1 MSKLEELIQELCPN
15 GVEFVPLWSITA
27 WDKKFNA
34 VDKAMQPKVYK
45 YPVLLAKDLF
55 AMQQEKGDVF
65 LLSTGTET
73 GWTTEKIAGDYL
85 CKGEVVTLP
94 WGKSSPVKGLIK
106 YYNGKFV
113 TGDNRIAT
121 SLDTEKLLNKYLY
134 YWMVNQGDVIDTFYR
149 GSGIKHPSMFHV
161 LTMTIPVPPM
171 EVQREIVRLLD
182 DFTAKT
188 AELQAELNKEYE
200 ARKKQYECYRDS
212 LLNGELDKLIQP
224 FCPDEIEY
232 KFFGDCAKIIRGASP
247 RPIKNFITAESDG
260 VNWIKIGDVKP
271 GEKYIT
277 ASAEKITLEG
287 AKKSRPVKKGDFILS
302 NSMSFGRPYI
312 LKIDGCVHDGWLV
325 ISEFSESYTSDFLY
339 YLLSS
344 NMCQNQMKKKASF
357 GGAVQNLKADTVR
370 ELFLPVP
377 PLKAQQKIV
386 HFLNELSM
394 KIAKIQD
401 ELLEELES
409 RQKQY
414 EYYRDK
420 LLTFKE
426 LNESEVN

>member
-1 MSKLEELIQELCPN
+1 MSKLEELIQELCPDGIQWKKIGELADYRRGSFPQPYGN
-15 GVEFVPLWSITA
+15 KEWYDGEGSMPFVQVADIGDNLQLVSDTN
-27 WDKKFNA
+27 KKIST
-34 VDKAMQPKVYK
+34 KAQPKSVFAPKGTVVVSLQGSIGRVAITQYDAFIDRTVAIFQNLNSSVNTKYFVYQLQRIFEEK
-45 YPVLLAKDLF
+45 AKTARGSTIKTITKAEF
-55 AMQQEKGDVF
+55 TEF
-65 LLSTGTET
+65 LL
-73 GWTTEKIAGDYL
+73 
-85 CKGEVVTLP
+85 P
-94 WGKSSPVKGLIK
+94 
-106 YYNGKFV
+106 
-113 TGDNRIAT
+113 
-121 SLDTEKLLNKYLY
+121 
-134 YWMVNQGDVIDTFYR
+134 
-149 GSGIKHPSMFHV
+149 
-161 LTMTIPVPPM
+161 IPPL
-171 EVQREIVRLLD
+171 EVQQEIVRLLD

-188 AELQAELNKEYE
+188 AELQEELNKEFE

-247 RPIKNFITAESDG
+247 RPIKNFITAESGG

-386 HFLNELSM
+386 HFLDELSI

>member
-188 AELQAELNKEYE
+188 AELLEELNREYE
-200 ARKKQYECYRDS
+200 ARKKQYEYYKEVLLCNNENVDKVKIKDIVCKTNKIKWNQTENTYQYIDLSSVDRETHTLLNTSIIDRNNAPSRAQQIVCVDDVLFGTTRPMLKRLFVIPDEYDGQICSTGFCVLRAIDNIVQPKWIYHVLNTTQFYSYVESHQQGTSYPSISDS
-212 LLNGELDKLIQP
+212 LVK
-224 FCPDEIEY
+224 EY
-232 KFFGDCAKIIRGASP
+232 
-247 RPIKNFITAESDG
+247 E
-260 VNWIKIGDVKP
+260 
-271 GEKYIT
+271 
-277 ASAEKITLEG
+277 ITLPSLDEQI
-287 AKKSRPVKKGDFILS
+287 RIINILD
-302 NSMSFGRPYI
+302 NLEETNFE
-312 LKIDGCVHDGWLV
+312 LNNN
-325 ISEFSESYTSDFLY
+325 
-339 YLLSS
+339 LS
-344 NMCQNQMKKKASF
+344 
-357 GGAVQNLKADTVR
+357 L
-370 ELFLPVP
+370 
-377 PLKAQQKIV
+377 
-386 HFLNELSM
+386 
-394 KIAKIQD
+394 
-401 ELLEELES
+401 ELES

-414 EYYRDK
+414 EFYRDK

-426 LNESEVN
+426 LS

>member
-188 AELQAELNKEYE
+188 EELQTELNKEYE
-200 ARKKQYECYRDS
+200 AHKKQYEYYQNL
-212 LLNGELDKLIQP
+212 LLNDKFGAEYKELGDVVTFLNGRAYKQSELLNSGKYKVLRVGNFYTNNQWYYSDLELEQNKYCQKGDLLYTWAATIGPQIWDGEKVIYHYHIWKLVFDDSILNMHYLYHYLKKDINDISNSLTNSTMPHVSMSSMKKRMISIPPMETQQEIVRLLDNLTEKTEELQDKL
-224 FCPDEIEY
+224 
-232 KFFGDCAKIIRGASP
+232 
-247 RPIKNFITAESDG
+247 N
-260 VNWIKIGDVKP
+260 
-271 GEKYIT
+271 
-277 ASAEKITLEG
+277 
-287 AKKSRPVKKGDFILS
+287 
-302 NSMSFGRPYI
+302 
-312 LKIDGCVHDGWLV
+312 
-325 ISEFSESYTSDFLY
+325 
-339 YLLSS
+339 
-344 NMCQNQMKKKASF
+344 
-357 GGAVQNLKADTVR
+357 
-370 ELFLPVP
+370 
-377 PLKAQQKIV
+377 
-386 HFLNELSM
+386 
-394 KIAKIQD
+394 
-401 ELLEELES
+401 EELES

-426 LNESEVN
+426 LK

>member
-188 AELQAELNKEYE
+188 AELQDKLNEELE
-200 ARKKQYECYRDS
+200 ARKKQYKYYRDS
-212 LLNGELDKLIQP
+212 LFNDKLNDLSLELCLDGIQWKKIGELADYRRGSFPQPYGNKEWYDGEGSMPFVQVADIGDNLQLVSDTNKKISTKAQPKSVFAPKGTVVVSLQGTIGRVAITQYDAFIDRTVAIFQNLNSSVNTKYFVYQLQRIFEGKAKNARGSTIKTITKAEFTEFLLPIPPLEVQEEIVRLLDDFTAKTTKLQDKL
-224 FCPDEIEY
+224 
-232 KFFGDCAKIIRGASP
+232 
-247 RPIKNFITAESDG
+247 N
-260 VNWIKIGDVKP
+260 
-271 GEKYIT
+271 
-277 ASAEKITLEG
+277 
-287 AKKSRPVKKGDFILS
+287 
-302 NSMSFGRPYI
+302 
-312 LKIDGCVHDGWLV
+312 
-325 ISEFSESYTSDFLY
+325 
-339 YLLSS
+339 
-344 NMCQNQMKKKASF
+344 
-357 GGAVQNLKADTVR
+357 
-370 ELFLPVP
+370 
-377 PLKAQQKIV
+377 
-386 HFLNELSM
+386 
-394 KIAKIQD
+394 
-401 ELLEELES
+401 EELEI
-409 RQKQY
+409 RKKQY